1 MNNLEFINQAQKIL
15 TDDYNIRRTAEYG
28 NWLHQHKNA
37 WAQSHTII
45 PFPPFVISAGIA
57 PFKAVSAAPSEA
69 DIVAKALE
77 LYNQSNQVATNS
89 PSPNV
94 NASEEIL
101 YDPPTSKDSMV
112 ESTQPVVV
120 EPTIVEP
127 TVVEPTVVEPTVV
140 EPTVVEYIVEPEQF
154 AEESV
159 EESIEP
165 ARTQYT
171 DEVYK
176 IFQIPTEHATSS
188 NTPDTTIV
196 DIGTALSV
204 VPQPAEELSKITLKE
219 KSKPSILKRLQNM
232 TGKLTGSN

>member
-1 MNNLEFINQAQKIL
+1 MNNLEFINQAQKML

-37 WAQSHTII
+37 WSQSHTII

-89 PSPNV
+89 SSPIM

-101 YDPPTSKDSMV
+101 YDLPTSKDPIV
-112 ESTQPVVV
+112 ESTQP
-120 EPTIVEP
+120 
-127 TVVEPTVVEPTVV
+127 VVEPTVV

-154 AEESV
+154 AKESV

-165 ARTQYT
+165 APIQYT

-176 IFQIPTEHATSS
+176 IFQTPTEHATSS

-232 TGKLTGSN
+232 TNKLSGPN

>member
-1 MNNLEFINQAQKIL
+1 MNNLEFINQAQKML

-37 WAQSHTII
+37 WSQSHTII

-89 PSPNV
+89 SSPIV

-101 YDPPTSKDSMV
+101 YDLPISKEPIV
-112 ESTQPVVV
+112 ESTQPV
-120 EPTIVEP
+120 
-127 TVVEPTVVEPTVV
+127 VVEPTVVEPTVV

-154 AEESV
+154 AEKSV

-165 ARTQYT
+165 APTQYT

-176 IFQIPTEHATSS
+176 IFQTPTEHATSS

-232 TGKLTGSN
+232 TNKLSGPN